1 MSLRTRIRGRD
12 RNSSWVQRAGCS
24 TRPNTLK
31 SHFAR
36 STRGTG
42 PWCSTGHLSVRIWPG
57 GSLGSCLGL
66 SRVSAGSGRESMRET
81 CSRVGCG
88 RSGSVQSIR
97 GRPRRAARSRRLCRL
112 VDVDCSAMNRI
123 SVELAALG
131 FQALLTALL
140 ALVYAGLW
148 RQQRR
153 PYFATWS
160 LAWAVYAARLAFISA
175 YLVSRHDIWLFAQ
188 QAATGLTALL
198 LLGAT
203 LQFARGL
210 SWRARY
216 AWLGVAAIVWA
227 YVAIFIFRD
236 MRAAG
241 ISAALMLSAVTLL
254 TGVVFWKHAAR
265 TPSTGSRVLA
275 WTFSLW
281 GLHHLDYPLLRALGN
296 GVLYGVFADV
306 LFIVAAAVGTLFLV
320 LSDGRRALEERT
332 LQLEQ
337 LTRQLLRAQ
346 EDERRRIARELH
358 DQAGQV
364 LTAVKIELDLEGRRE
379 ASEMVGRALA
389 QVRDLSNLLRP
400 TVLDDLGLIPALR
413 GLCEDFTRRTRIEAS
428 LEAGDSARPFEREV
442 EVVIYRVVQEALT
455 NVARHAAATSAR
467 VQLEAEDG
475 STRLVIEDDGRGV
488 SGEPTPHLG
497 LLGIRERITALGG
510 SIAMG
515 GAPQGGFRIEAR
527 IPAGEVA

>member
-88 RSGSVQSIR
+88 RSGSLQSIR
-97 GRPRRAARSRRLCRL
+97 GRPCPAARSRRLSRL

-123 SVELAALG
+123 SVELTALG

-148 RQQRR
+148 RQQHRL
-153 PYFATWS
+153 YFATWS
-160 LAWAVYAARLAFISA
+160 LAWAVYAVRLAFISA
-175 YLVSRHDIWLFAQ
+175 YLVSRRDVWLFAH

-216 AWLGVAAIVWA
+216 AWLGVASIVWA
-227 YVAIFIFRD
+227 YVAIFVFRD

-241 ISAALMLSAVTLL
+241 VSAAVMLSAVTLL

-265 TPSTGSRVLA
+265 APSTGSRVLA

-320 LSDGRRALEERT
+320 LSDGRRALEERN

-337 LTRQLLRAQ
+337 LTHQLLRAQ

-379 ASEMVGRALA
+379 ASEMVGQALA

-400 TVLDDLGLIPALR
+400 SVLDDLGLLPALR
-413 GLCEDFTRRTRIEAS
+413 GLVEDFTRRTRIEAS
-428 LEAGDSARPFEREV
+428 LECLGAVPALPSEV
-442 EVVIYRVVQEALT
+442 QVALYRVLQEALT
-455 NVARHAAATSAR
+455 NVARHADARRVRVRLEYDPAR
-467 VQLEAEDG
+467 VSLK
-475 STRLVIEDDGRGV
+475 VEDDGRGLP
-488 SGEPTPHLG
+488 GRLTPHLG
-497 LLGIRERITALGG
+497 LLGIRERVTTLGG
-510 SIAMG
+510 TLVIEGAPGAGFRVQADIPG
-515 GAPQGGFRIEAR
+515 GA
-527 IPAGEVA
+527 AG